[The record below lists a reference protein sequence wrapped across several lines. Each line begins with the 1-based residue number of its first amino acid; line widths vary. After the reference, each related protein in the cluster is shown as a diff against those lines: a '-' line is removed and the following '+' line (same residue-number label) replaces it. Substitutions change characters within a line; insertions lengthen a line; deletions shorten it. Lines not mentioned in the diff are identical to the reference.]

1 MKLKDYVLQ
10 SARHYWRGHHHHGRH
25 FGAAF
30 TQFPVNVRELDDR
43 YELDLFAPQLSRED
57 FQLELVGRTLTIS
70 ISTSKEEEVELGQW
84 IRREYRPRGLERSF
98 SLNEKIDLD
107 SIKAAYAEGVLK
119 VTLPKHAD
127 QVTMRREVDV
137 S

>member
-1 MKLKDYVLQ
+1 MCRG
-10 SARHYWRGHHHHGRH
+10 SHSHGRHYWRGHHHHGRH

>member
-1 MKLKDYVLQ
+1 MCRG
-10 SARHYWRGHHHHGRH
+10 SHSRGRHYWRGHHHHGRH